1 MERLKAALADKIL
14 DLSTNNSDDVKSK
27 VDKIQ
32 RFRDFANACQTL
44 MKKYPQIEDELI
56 AMVDAN
62 DYDTKVASSRV
73 DTIIRMADSNSNN
86 NSGTTEIRT
95 AQTEAEKNEEE
106 ILIPETFEEQEP
118 APIWQP
124 EDTDYEEVETPP
136 EDEIEK
142 GYVPYEEVNATNNKT
157 VINETV
163 ETEINKELSEEE
175 QAALQRKATMRK
187 VVQVVGIIVAILVV
201 IFIVKFVLV
210 HWKVILI
217 ILGAALALLG
227 IFWYFKRKR

>member
-1 MERLKAALADKIL
+1 MEKLKAALADKIL
-14 DLSTNNSDDVKSK
+14 DLSTNNNDDVKSK
-27 VDKIQ
+27 VDRIQ

-56 AMVDAN
+56 AMVNAN

-73 DTIIRMADSNSNN
+73 DTIIRMADSNNA
-86 NSGTTEIRT
+86 NSEIHAT
-95 AQTEAEKNEEE
+95 QSEAVKKEEE

-118 APIWQP
+118 APIWKP
-124 EDTDYEEVETPP
+124 EDTDYEEVETEH
-136 EDEIEK
+136 EDEIGK
-142 GYVPYEEVNATNNKT
+142 GYVPFEEVNAKDNSTT
-157 VINETV
+157 IDETI
-163 ETEINKELSEEE
+163 ETEIDTELSEEE
-175 QAALQRKATMRK
+175 QASLKRKAIIRR
-187 VVQVVGIIVAILVV
+187 VAQLVGIIAAILIV

-227 IFWYFKRKR
+227 IWWYFKRKR